1 MIRKL
6 WDNGTARLTLI
17 VVGAFVVCAIAFA
30 VTLFLPMG
38 KVSFP
43 NVAALGDVAT
53 STEITPELPPPLP
66 PIPAHIKTPASVRAV
81 YMSSWAAGNAKFRK
95 HLFDIIDTT
104 EINAVVFDIKD
115 YTGRISYKV
124 DDPVLA
130 ASGAVENRIPDIK
143 DFIASLHAK
152 NIYVIGRLS
161 SFQDSFLV
169 KDHPEWAV
177 KTLSGEVWKDHKG
190 VKWLDAGAKPVW
202 KYIVA
207 IGRDAYNQGFDELNF
222 DYIRFPSDGN
232 MKDIS
237 YDWSTG
243 KTREET
249 MKSFFE
255 YVHEQFA
262 TSSVVISADL
272 FGLTTSARDDL
283 GIGQVLEDALLNFD
297 YVAPMVYPS
306 HFGTGYLGFV
316 KPAQH
321 PYEVI
326 ENSMSSA
333 IKKAEVATTSPTK
346 LRPWLQ
352 AFDLGATYTPDMI
365 RAQIQATYDVG
376 LDSWMLWDA
385 ASVYDKDALKKDKND
400 PIVRKVK
407 ATPAPTPSTA
417 PSIASTTPG
426 M

>member
-1 MIRKL
+1 MINKL

-17 VVGAFVVCAIAFA
+17 IVGAFVVCALAFA
-30 VTLFLPMG
+30 AALFLPMG
-38 KVSFP
+38 KISFP
-43 NVAALGDVAT
+43 DVAALGGVAT
-53 STEITPELPPPLP
+53 STEVTPDLPPPPP
-66 PIPAHIKTPASVRAV
+66 PIPAHIETPASVRAV

-95 HLFDIIDTT
+95 HLFDIIDNT

-124 DDPVLA
+124 DDPELA
-130 ASGAVENRIPDIK
+130 ATGAVENRIPDIK
-143 DFIASLHAK
+143 DFIASLHEK
-152 NIYVIGRLS
+152 NVYVIGRLS
-161 SFQDSFLV
+161 VFQDSFLV

-177 KTLSGEVWKDHKG
+177 KTKSGEVWKDYKG

-202 KYIVA
+202 NYIAA
-207 IGRDAYNQGFDELNF
+207 ISRDAYSQGFDELNF

-232 MKDIS
+232 MKDIA
-237 YDWSTG
+237 YEWSAG
-243 KTREET
+243 MTREET
-249 MKSFFE
+249 MRSFFE
-255 YVHEQFA
+255 YIGQQFA

-283 GIGQVLEDALLNFD
+283 GIGQVLEDALANFD

-306 HFGTGYLGFV
+306 HFGAGYNGFA
-316 KPAQH
+316 KPAQF

-326 ENSMSSA
+326 EKSMSSA
-333 IKKAEVATTSPTK
+333 VKKAEIATTSPSK

-376 LDSWMLWDA
+376 LDSWMLWNA
-385 ASVYDKDALKKDKND
+385 ASVYDKEALKPDKDD

-407 ATPAPTPSTA
+407 ETPPVVP
-417 PSIASTTPG
+417 PVASTTLG
-426 M
+426 I